1 MCKTNFIDDR
11 LSKINFRLI
20 VVPRFGP
27 LPRSSCISISNR
39 EFNILCYVSRPRIA
53 DALSISRNSDRETWE
68 DLAFPYLPTC
78 NWELVLGIRSLA

>member
-1 MCKTNFIDDR
+1 MPLSVSLRLPASQKNFDFKMCKTNFTGDR

-20 VVPRFGP
+20 VPSRFGP

-53 DALSISRNSDRETWE
+53 DALSISRNSDRET
-68 DLAFPYLPTC
+68 
-78 NWELVLGIRSLA
+78 

>member
-1 MCKTNFIDDR
+1 MPLSVSLRLSASRKRKNFDFKMCKTNFIDDR

-39 EFNILCYVSRPRIA
+39 EFNILCYVSRPHIA
-53 DALSISRNSDRETWE
+53 DALSISRNSDRET
-68 DLAFPYLPTC
+68 
-78 NWELVLGIRSLA
+78 

>member
-1 MCKTNFIDDR
+1 MPLSVSLWLSATQENFDFKMCKTNFIGDR

-20 VVPRFGP
+20 VLSWFGP

-53 DALSISRNSDRETWE
+53 DALSISRNSDRET
-68 DLAFPYLPTC
+68 
-78 NWELVLGIRSLA
+78 